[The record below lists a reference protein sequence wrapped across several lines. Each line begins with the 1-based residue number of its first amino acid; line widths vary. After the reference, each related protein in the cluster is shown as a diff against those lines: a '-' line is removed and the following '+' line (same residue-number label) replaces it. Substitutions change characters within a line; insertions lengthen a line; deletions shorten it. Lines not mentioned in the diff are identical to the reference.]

1 MNLTKLFNFKYFMQN
16 LKKSKGL
23 VALLIIVV
31 PIFTTL
37 ATVLI
42 VNNGNEIHIP
52 SKEELMIVNI
62 IGMYIIPVLM
72 SLVLFGYVY
81 KKKSVDFI
89 NSQPINRKTIFVTNT
104 ICGIILM
111 AVIQAITAALVLI
124 CGAILP
130 NLIIFPQMILDIF
143 IMMWISYSFT
153 FVATNVAMSV
163 SGTFSTQIVLTML
176 ILFLVP
182 FCIDSYFDFSNGFNY
197 EIVNGEKIYNEFL
210 NVDTYY
216 TMPYQMFHIIMVNRT
231 SEFNL
236 YSGRIISRML
246 VLGAIYY
253 FIGLHL
259 FKNRKMENNEES
271 FFNEK
276 IHIIVKA
283 LTMFPM
289 IILLNIADSGKEF
302 NIIAIAVIITYY
314 FVYDFCVKR
323 KINLKS
329 SLIYLV
335 LTFAVLQ
342 GTCSGLEK
350 LKEATPTSKLN
361 IDNIASVKFDVIN
374 EEIGNMHYN
383 SYLTAL
389 GGYIEN
395 EEIIKILFE
404 GAYKYHNSWGEETT
418 EDLEV
423 ITATTTENVIIDT
436 IEKPDDAYNGTEK
449 RVYCDVIAKTKN
461 GKKYSMNVTIFQSD
475 MNNIIEILDK
485 DENYLSKIKNEL
497 TRNGILTISNYMI
510 LEDEEKE
517 IIASEI
523 ENKIN
528 SMSFKELRQMQKGET
543 AIGICRYY
551 YKNHKLI
558 GMSVNDNI
566 TQKTLEIVCNH
577 MNKAVIAKLRED
589 NSFFPSFKV
598 YIIQPNTPVSW
609 IYLGETEYEIRDL
622 ILEDEEFDVSK
633 PYYTIDIGGREHIQY
648 YTNKVDKIN
657 EFINRELEYRNEI
670 DIDYEAVQ
678 Q

>member
-37 ATVLI
+37 CTVLV
-42 VNNGNEIHIP
+42 VNTGTEIHVP
-52 SKEELMIVNI
+52 SKEELIIVNI

-104 ICGIILM
+104 IGGIILM

-124 CGAILP
+124 CGALLP

-143 IMMWISYSFT
+143 VMMWISYSFT

-289 IILLNIADSGKEF
+289 IILLNIADIGKEF

-404 GAYKYHNSWGEETT
+404 GEYKYRNSWGEETT
-418 EDLEV
+418 EDSEV
-423 ITATTTENVIIDT
+423 ITATTTKEVIVDT
-436 IEKPDDAYNGTEK
+436 IKNPDDTYKGNEK
-449 RVYCDVIAKTKN
+449 RVYCDIIAKTKN
-461 GKKYSMNVTIFQSD
+461 GKKYSMNITIFQSD

-622 ILEDEEFDVSK
+622 ILEDEEFDVSR